1 MGITVGMSPIEAV
14 ATMASLES
22 EVAPTMEAVVYQKFG
37 EMELHDEEEED
48 DGDYCPSEADSDDS
62 LEWASETERTMAED
76 ALAEGTV
83 GLDFYGAAVSVATEY
98 VSSYKPVQMGLSMA
112 TILPVASIQ
121 RAARAARRA
130 GIRNIEEPNVGSP
143 SIINSINSVL
153 SYLGFQLVS
162 DVEDSS
168 KPHLEPGTEPF
179 TPEQEF
185 GEMTLSDY
193 DSDEDA
199 DYEPSYSEDS
209 SADELEYNSDA
220 SDDETEEGITGDSEI

>member
-1 MGITVGMSPIEAV
+1 MG
-14 ATMASLES
+14 
-22 EVAPTMEAVVYQKFG
+22 APTMETIVYKKFG
-37 EMELHDEEEED
+37 EMELPEDEDEE
-48 DGDYCPSEADSDDS
+48 DGDYSPSEADSDDS
-62 LEWASETERTMAED
+62 LEWASETERTKAED

-121 RAARAARRA
+121 RTARAARRA

-143 SIINSINSVL
+143 SILNSINSVL

-199 DYEPSYSEDS
+199 DYEPSYSEGS
-209 SADELEYNSDA
+209 SSEDELEYNSDA
-220 SDDETEEGITGDSEI
+220 SEDWSEEEISGDVEI

>member
-1 MGITVGMSPIEAV
+1 MGIATVSSV
-14 ATMASLES
+14 ES
-22 EVAPTMEAVVYQKFG
+22 DIAPTMETIVYKKFG
-37 EMELHDEEEED
+37 EMELPEDEEED
-48 DGDYCPSEADSDDS
+48 DGDYSPSDMDSDDS

-121 RAARAARRA
+121 RTARAARRA
-130 GIRNIEEPNVGSP
+130 GMKNIGETSVSSP
-143 SIINSINSVL
+143 SIVNSINSVL

-199 DYEPSYSEDS
+199 DYEPSYSEES
-209 SADELEYNSDA
+209 SSEDELEYNSDA
-220 SDDETEEGITGDSEI
+220 SEDWSEEEISGDVEI